1 MASYMWIVC
10 SCCSV
15 WSSMEHRAD
24 TQKVVSKHALGKSR
38 KTKERCWDL
47 VRLGIVV
54 PRAVLESV
62 LVS

>member
-1 MASYMWIVC
+1 
-10 SCCSV
+10 
-15 WSSMEHRAD
+15 MEHRAD